1 MSKNFKERLNTVN
14 TFVFDVDGVLTNGRL
29 LITEDG
35 ELLRSMNIKDGF
47 AMKHALDCGFNI
59 IIISGG
65 NSEGVPKRLS
75 KLGIKH
81 IYMQSENKLDQ
92 LNKVI
97 KDLKIKKDN
106 ILFMGDD
113 IPDID
118 LMNNC
123 DVPTCPA
130 DACTEIKETAIYIS
144 TKKGGEGCV
153 RDVIEQ
159 TLRVQNK
166 WPVKN

>member
-1 MSKNFKERLNTVN
+1 
-14 TFVFDVDGVLTNGRL
+14 
-29 LITEDG
+29 
-35 ELLRSMNIKDGF
+35 MNIKDGF
-47 AMKHALDCGFNI
+47 AIKHALELGFKI

-65 NSEGVPKRLS
+65 KSEGVPKRLS
-75 KLGIKH
+75 KLGVKH
-81 IYMQSENKLDQ
+81 IYMQCEQKLNQ
-92 LNKVI
+92 LNKLI
-97 KDLKIKKDN
+97 KDLKLDNNN

-118 LMNNC
+118 LMQNC
-123 DVPTCPA
+123 GVATCPD
-130 DACTEIKETAIYIS
+130 DACTEVKELSIYIS

-166 WPVKN
+166 WDFKN

>member
-1 MSKNFKERLNTVN
+1 MATNFKERLNTVN
-14 TFVFDVDGVLTNGRL
+14 TFLFDVDGVLTNGQL
-29 LITEDG
+29 LITAEG

-47 AMKHALDCGFNI
+47 AIKHALDCGFNI

-65 NSEGVPKRLS
+65 KSEGVPKRLI
-75 KLGIKH
+75 KLGVKH
-81 IYMQSENKLDQ
+81 IFMQCKDKLKQ

-97 KDLKIKKDN
+97 NDLSLNKDN

-118 LMNNC
+118 LMKNC
-123 DVPTCPA
+123 GVPTCPA
-130 DACTEIKETAIYIS
+130 DACTEIKELSIFIS
-144 TKKGGEGCV
+144 PKKGGEGCA

-159 TLRVQNK
+159 TLRLQNK
-166 WPVKN
+166 WPHKN